1 MTMRE
6 GMAERENAAGADPAA
21 GTGNASGLAARLAIC
36 AVFVGIAGLYAL
48 LRGGEFAV
56 MIALAA
62 GFGAYMALN
71 IGANDVANNV
81 GPAVGARVLTLGA
94 ALVIAAIFE
103 AAGAIIAGGDVVAT
117 IRGGIIDPELV
128 PDVQSFVWLMMAALL
143 AAAVWLNAATALGAP
158 VSTTHSIVGGVLGG
172 GIAAAGPAIVNWPVM
187 GSIAAS
193 WVVSPLLGAGISA
206 CLLYIVNRTMLQ
218 QPDVHAAG
226 CRVVPLLVG
235 AMAWAFVT
243 YLMLKGLHRIV
254 PVTPGA
260 AGGIGIVAGALGWF
274 LMRALVRQRIALE
287 RPGAAAVNRLLAAP
301 LIFAAALLSFA
312 HGSNDVANAIGPLA
326 AIVDVLGAPES
337 DIAAAAPIPFWVIIL
352 GAIGIVIGLALFGPR
367 IIRTVGSELTKLD
380 PTRAYC
386 VAHGGGTDGDPC
398 EPARPS
404 GFHDARDGRS
414 GAGGWLP
421 ARVPAGELRT
431 DAGRDPGPPSSR
443 GPGGDRRL
451 RCPLHRG
458 PDRRARADAEGT
470 QAPFPRGSRLGL
482 AREEGAQAPPEGPCA
497 GLGQARAGDQD
508 HRGVAHHR
516 AGDRPDRGIPVLH
529 PSWHAAA
536 VRFRNW
542 LLARTLSFRS
552 TLAEIPVGKMRGGA
566 SARPSFRSHP
576 GWCRAER
583 TVSLS
588 LRGYRSHSIRA

>member
-1 MTMRE
+1 MTMRD
-6 GMAERENAAGADPAA
+6 GVAEQERAPGTGPAA
-21 GTGNASGLAARLAIC
+21 GMRIARGLAARLAIC
-36 AVFVGIAGLYAL
+36 AAFVGIASLYAL

-81 GPAVGARVLTLGA
+81 GPAVGARVLTLGS

-143 AAAVWLNAATALGAP
+143 AAAIWLNAATALGAP

-193 WVVSPLLGAGISA
+193 WVVSPVLGAGISA
-206 CLLYIVNRTMLQ
+206 MLLYIVSRTMLQ

-260 AGGIGIVAGALGWF
+260 VGGIGIVAGALGWL

-287 RPGAAAVNRLLAAP
+287 RPGAAAINRLLAVP
-301 LIFAAALLSFA
+301 LVFAAALLSFA

-326 AIVDVLGAPES
+326 AIVDALGATEG
-337 DIAAAAPIPFWVIIL
+337 DIAAAAPI
-352 GAIGIVIGLALFGPR
+352 
-367 IIRTVGSELTKLD
+367 
-380 PTRAYC
+380 
-386 VAHGGGTDGDPC
+386 
-398 EPARPS
+398 S
-404 GFHDARDGRS
+404 G
-414 GAGGWLP
+414 
-421 ARVPAGELRT
+421 
-431 DAGRDPGPPSSR
+431 
-443 GPGGDRRL
+443 
-451 RCPLHRG
+451 
-458 PDRRARADAEGT
+458 
-470 QAPFPRGSRLGL
+470 
-482 AREEGAQAPPEGPCA
+482 
-497 GLGQARAGDQD
+497 
-508 HRGVAHHR
+508 
-516 AGDRPDRGIPVLH
+516 
-529 PSWHAAA
+529 
-536 VRFRNW
+536 
-542 LLARTLSFRS
+542 
-552 TLAEIPVGKMRGGA
+552 
-566 SARPSFRSHP
+566 
-576 GWCRAER
+576 
-583 TVSLS
+583 
-588 LRGYRSHSIRA
+588 

>member
-21 GTGNASGLAARLAIC
+21 GAGIASGLAVRLAIC
-36 AVFVGIAGLYAL
+36 AAFVGIAGLYAL

-81 GPAVGARVLTLGA
+81 GPAVGARVLTLGT

-143 AAAVWLNAATALGAP
+143 AAAIWLNAATALGAP

-193 WVVSPLLGAGISA
+193 WVVSPVLGAGISA
-206 CLLYIVNRTMLQ
+206 MLLYIVNRTMLQ
-218 QPDVHAAG
+218 QSDIHAAG

-235 AMAWAFVT
+235 AMAWAFAT
-243 YLMLKGLHRIV
+243 YLMLKGLHRLV

-260 AGGIGIVAGALGWF
+260 AGGVGLVAGLLVWL
-274 LMRALVRQRIALE
+274 LMRATVRRRIALE
-287 RPGAAAVNRLLAAP
+287 RPGAAAINRLLAVP
-301 LIFAAALLSFA
+301 LVFAAALLSFA

-326 AIVDVLGAPES
+326 AIVDVLGAPEG
-337 DIAAAAPIPFWVIIL
+337 DIAAAAPIPFWVILL

-386 VAHGGGTDGDPC
+386 ILMAAALTVILASQLGLPVSTTHVTVGAVLGVGFLREYLKASYERTLDEIRAHHPPDDQAAIDAFI
-398 EPARPS
+398 ARFTAAPIAERGPMLKELKRRFREDRGS
-404 GFHDARDGRS
+404 AFLAKKERKRLQKAHAQVLVKRGLVIRIIA
-414 GAGGWLP
+414 AWLTT
-421 ARVPAGELRT
+421 VPATAL
-431 DAGRDPGPPSSR
+431 
-443 GPGGDRRL
+443 
-451 RCPLHRG
+451 
-458 PDRRARADAEGT
+458 
-470 QAPFPRGSRLGL
+470 
-482 AREEGAQAPPEGPCA
+482 
-497 GLGQARAGDQD
+497 
-508 HRGVAHHR
+508 
-516 AGDRPDRGIPVLH
+516 I
-529 PSWHAAA
+529 AAFLFFA
-536 VRFRNW
+536 
-542 LLARTLSFRS
+542 
-552 TLAEIPVGKMRGGA
+552 
-566 SARPSFRSHP
+566 
-576 GWCRAER
+576 
-583 TVSLS
+583 
-588 LRGYRSHSIRA
+588 LRGMLLP